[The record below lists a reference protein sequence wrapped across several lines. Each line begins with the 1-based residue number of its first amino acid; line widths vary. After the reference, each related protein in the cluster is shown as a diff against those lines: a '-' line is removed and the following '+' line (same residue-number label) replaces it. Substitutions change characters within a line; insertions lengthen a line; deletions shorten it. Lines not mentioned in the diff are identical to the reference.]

1 MSPTRITTLGNSNA
15 MLGYIMGTESDY
27 YKLSEQASSG
37 YKVAKPSDDPSA
49 AKSILGINSKLDEL
63 KSYLNSMTTAQ
74 TELDTLDDT
83 LSSLTDLIDKATD
96 LTTEAANGTYSN
108 SDMDNI
114 KTQVDQII
122 QSVLDLSNTEYD
134 GKYIFSGNATL
145 AQTYSVTKDTS
156 GNITEITYEGT
167 PSASDYKRYVTISD
181 GVSVSINTTGD
192 SVFGSYS
199 STGGTSTGLF
209 DTLVDLSNALG
220 DHDKTAVAATL
231 NGLNTSLNTVSA
243 VRTQF
248 ASVSNRFEITENSIN
263 NTINNIT
270 SYKSDLENADLSEV
284 LTELTMKQTALEA
297 TYNVFSSVN
306 SMSLL
311 NYI

>member
-37 YKVAKPSDDPSA
+37 YKVSKPSDDPSA

-96 LTTEAANGTYSN
+96 LATEASNGTYSN

-145 AQTYSVTKDTS
+145 AQTYSVTKDTN

-167 PSASDYKRYVTISD
+167 PSTSDYKRYVTISD
-181 GVSVSINTTGD
+181 GVSVSINTTGNA
-192 SVFGSYS
+192 VFGSYS
-199 STGGTSTGLF
+199 SSGGTSTGLF

-220 DHDKTAVAATL
+220 NHDQTAVSATL
-231 NGLNTSLNTVSA
+231 DGLNTSLNTVSA
-243 VRTQF
+243 VRTKF